1 MFTDFFQKIE
11 KIYNILKNTGG
22 GKNADFISEL
32 SKVNPHLYAISI
44 YTINGEQFNIGDFKH
59 EFAIESCSKIFSL
72 ALALKQYGK
81 KTIQNK
87 IGEVSSKLKFDSV
100 CAIENIKIHSTNA
113 FDNGGAMAT
122 TSLLYKQNKKQYV
135 KNIVDNMSEYAGK
148 KLHINYKIY
157 KSEISQ
163 IDHNLS
169 IAHLLKSYKK
179 FYNDDIA
186 GVVDAYTQQCSVMV
200 TSKDVA
206 LMACTLANGGIN
218 PKTLAKPIDKENV
231 DYIIDHMCL
240 NGLYDQTDSWMKE
253 VGFPAKSGVSGVLLI
268 VLPGIM
274 GISIISPPL
283 NEYGNS
289 FKGIKTA
296 KKIAKILD

>member
-1 MFTDFFQKIE
+1 MFTDFFEKVK
-11 KIYNILKNTGG
+11 KIYYTLKHKNG
-22 GKNADFISEL
+22 GKNADYIPEL

-44 YTINGEQFNIGDFKH
+44 YTIHGEQFNIGDFEH

-72 ALALKQYGK
+72 ALALNKYGK

-87 IGEVSSKLKFDSV
+87 IGKVSSKLKFNSV
-100 CAIENIKIHSTNA
+100 CAIENSNIHSTNA

-122 TSLLYKQNKKQYV
+122 TSLLYKPNRKQYV
-135 KNIVDNMSEYAGK
+135 KSIVDNMSEYAGR
-148 KLHINYKIY
+148 KLHVNYKIY
-157 KSEISQ
+157 KSELSE

-169 IAHLLKSYKK
+169 IAYLLKSYKK
-179 FYNDDIA
+179 FYSDDIMC
-186 GVVDAYTQQCSVMV
+186 VVDAYTQQCSVMV

-206 LMACTLANGGIN
+206 LMACTLANGGTN

-240 NGLYDQTDSWMKE
+240 NGLYDETDIWMKE
-253 VGFPAKSGVSGVLLI
+253 VGFPAKSGVGGVLLI

-283 NEYGNS
+283 NEHGNS
-289 FKGIKTA
+289 FKGIQTA
-296 KKIAKILD
+296 KKISKIIG